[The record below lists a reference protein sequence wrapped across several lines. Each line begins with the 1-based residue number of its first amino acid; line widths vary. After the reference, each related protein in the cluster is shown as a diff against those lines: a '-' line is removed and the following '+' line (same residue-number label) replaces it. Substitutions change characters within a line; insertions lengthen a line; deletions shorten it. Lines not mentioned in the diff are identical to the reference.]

1 MKQKENTTK
10 KIEKLN
16 VLTGLKSKILDILKK
31 HNVIRAGI
39 FGSFARGE
47 QKKNSDIDILIEF
60 EGKKSLF
67 DLVELKLELEDR
79 LNKKVDIITYKS
91 INSLLKKII
100 LNEEVKIL

>member
-1 MKQKENTTK
+1 
-10 KIEKLN
+10 
-16 VLTGLKSKILDILKK
+16 LKK